1 MADPD
6 ASLSIAAKGTL
17 KMMNLST
24 FGMKISWPKIMFEC
38 CPSTQIYALRTP
50 LFIYAS
56 KTRI

>member
-1 MADPD
+1 MNT
-6 ASLSIAAKGTL
+6 AKVPPKIL
-17 KMMNLST
+17 NSAT
-24 FGMKISWPKIMFEC
+24 FDIKTSCTKIMFEC